1 MTRLFNV
8 TPKMRTLTVGKSS
21 ILTVIDLG
29 TTKTTCIIA
38 RLEPTEA
45 AEAARG
51 ASHRCRVL
59 GIGHQRTRG
68 LKGGLITDMSE
79 AERAVRTA
87 IDAAERMA
95 GTTVEKAVVAITGG
109 RIGSQHF
116 MAEVG
121 IGGRIVQD
129 RDVSRAMSAAI
140 AQAQL
145 NGRAVL
151 HALPTA
157 HRIDG
162 GAPVREP
169 RGMAADR
176 VTVDMHVAS
185 TDTGAARNLMLAV
198 ERCHMEVEAVIATP
212 YASGLAVLEQDDAE
226 LGTVVIDCGGGTTS
240 AAVFAGG
247 ALQHIDAIA
256 VGGNH
261 VTMDL
266 ARGLSMRLE
275 DAERLKCLAASCD
288 DSDAAQREMITVPC
302 IGDDDQSVPV
312 YMPRADVTRIVKPR
326 VEETL
331 EVMRD
336 RLRSAGFGNILS
348 RGLVLTGGASQLSG
362 MTSLAQGILSRN
374 ARLGRPIALKGMP
387 ESAKNPAFATTVGLL
402 IYPQVA
408 GQEYLGS
415 TRGTHAATGT
425 DGYFT
430 RMGRWLRDSF

>member
-8 TPKMRTLTVGKSS
+8 TPKMRALTAGKSS

-38 RLEPTEA
+38 RLEPTDAVES
-45 AEAARG
+45 ARG

-68 LKGGLITDMSE
+68 MKGGLITDMTE
-79 AERAVRTA
+79 AERAIRAA

-162 GAPVREP
+162 GTPIREP
-169 RGMAADR
+169 RGMAAER
-176 VTVDMHVAS
+176 VTVEMHVAS

-261 VTMDL
+261 VTLDL

-288 DSDAAQREMITVPC
+288 DTDAAAREMISVPC
-302 IGDDDQSVPV
+302 IGDDDQSAPV
-312 YMPRADVTRIVKPR
+312 YMPRSDVTRIVRPR
-326 VEETL
+326 VEETF
-331 EVMRD
+331 EVLRD
-336 RLRSAGFGNILS
+336 RLRAAGFGAILS

-362 MTSLAQGILSRN
+362 MTSLAQSILSRN

-408 GQEYLGS
+408 SQEYLGS
-415 TRGTHAATGT
+415 TRQSHAATGT

-430 RMGRWLRDSF
+430 RMGRWLRESF